1 MPVAEALTLL
11 SFTPRHGARE
21 VAKVIKS
28 AVANAEHNYNL
39 ETSDLRVDRIEIDQA
54 ADHQALHRQ
63 ASRHGGEHLQADEPP
78 PLLRHRRGAEPERRR
93 RSVVA
98 MPGRAAS
105 TSARPAATRRRRP
118 AQVRRAQEAAA
129 AAVEAEAP
137 AEEAESVE
145 GESTALADA
154 TGETEL
160 ADEEPEDDEEPD
172 DGEESEDGDDGD
184 ERGGQLMGQKVNPI
198 GFRLGIYRQWDSRW
212 YADRDYTKLLHEDL
226 AMRKLI
232 GSRLRNAGVA
242 RIETE
247 RSANQLTVIIQTA
260 KPGIVIGK
268 QGASV
273 DALRDELERISG
285 KKVRVTIHEI
295 KTPELDAKLVAENVA
310 SQLEKRIAFRRA
322 LKQTVMR
329 SMRAGA
335 KGVKLEVSGRL
346 GGAEMSRREWDRD
359 GRVPLHTLRANID
372 YGQAEARTTF
382 GRIGVTCWIYKGDY
396 VTATGEPVMSGGPGR
411 ETSDSLELVRAAVP
425 ERAARPVAARAPSPV
440 ETAPAARPLAP
451 AAPVDAEPLAEAEE
465 ILDAVDVVVEAEV
478 EGASAR
484 GLRA

>member
-1 MPVAEALTLL
+1 
-11 SFTPRHGARE
+11 
-21 VAKVIKS
+21 
-28 AVANAEHNYNL
+28 
-39 ETSDLRVDRIEIDQA
+39 
-54 ADHQALHRQ
+54 
-63 ASRHGGEHLQADEPP
+63 
-78 PLLRHRRGAEPERRR
+78 
-93 RSVVA
+93 
-98 MPGRAAS
+98 
-105 TSARPAATRRRRP
+105 
-118 AQVRRAQEAAA
+118 
-129 AAVEAEAP
+129 
-137 AEEAESVE
+137 
-145 GESTALADA
+145 
-154 TGETEL
+154 
-160 ADEEPEDDEEPD
+160 
-172 DGEESEDGDDGD
+172 
-184 ERGGQLMGQKVNPI
+184 MGQKVNPI
-198 GFRLGIYRQWDSRW
+198 GFRLGVYRQWDSRW

-329 SMRAGA
+329 TMRAGA

-396 VTATGEPVMSGGPGR
+396 VTATGEPVMIGGPGR
-411 ETSDSLELVRAAVP
+411 EIAEPGEMARGGAAERPARAAATPAHGHP
-425 ERAARPVAARAPSPV
+425 EVALPARPVRPAPQPAEPREVEAAVAEPEVEEVAGVAEVEAGEAEAVGAEPSELEAAEPEDEMSEIAGPGLEGERVEKLPAKKPAARRR
-440 ETAPAARPLAP
+440 APAAKKPPSSGSDRPSP
-451 AAPVDAEPLAEAEE
+451 EAEE
-465 ILDAVDVVVEAEV
+465 D
-478 EGASAR
+478 
-484 GLRA
+484 

>member
-1 MPVAEALTLL
+1 M
-11 SFTPRHGARE
+11 
-21 VAKVIKS
+21 
-28 AVANAEHNYNL
+28 
-39 ETSDLRVDRIEIDQA
+39 
-54 ADHQALHRQ
+54 
-63 ASRHGGEHLQADEPP
+63 
-78 PLLRHRRGAEPERRR
+78 RR
-93 RSVVA
+93 
-98 MPGRAAS
+98 
-105 TSARPAATRRRRP
+105 
-118 AQVRRAQEAAA
+118 
-129 AAVEAEAP
+129 
-137 AEEAESVE
+137 
-145 GESTALADA
+145 
-154 TGETEL
+154 
-160 ADEEPEDDEEPD
+160 
-172 DGEESEDGDDGD
+172 
-184 ERGGQLMGQKVNPI
+184 
-198 GFRLGIYRQWDSRW
+198 
-212 YADRDYTKLLHEDL
+212 
-226 AMRKLI
+226 LI

-295 KTPELDAKLVAENVA
+295 KVPELDARLVAENVA

-372 YGQAEARTTF
+372 FGRAEARTTF

-396 VTATGEPVMSGGPGR
+396 VTATGEPVMIGGPGR
-411 ETSDSLELVRAAVP
+411 EVVE
-425 ERAARPVAARAPSPV
+425 AARPAAAPERERRPAAATPAPDREEVTPVVAEVPIGDEAGTVASQPDAADAAVVVLEALGEADVEVAEAELDEELPELGVVPGADTKVEKLPVKKAAARRRPTPAKKPAPSG
-440 ETAPAARPLAP
+440 
-451 AAPVDAEPLAEAEE
+451 EPRAEAEE
-465 ILDAVDVVVEAEV
+465 D
-478 EGASAR
+478 
-484 GLRA
+484 

>member
-1 MPVAEALTLL
+1 
-11 SFTPRHGARE
+11 
-21 VAKVIKS
+21 
-28 AVANAEHNYNL
+28 
-39 ETSDLRVDRIEIDQA
+39 
-54 ADHQALHRQ
+54 
-63 ASRHGGEHLQADEPP
+63 
-78 PLLRHRRGAEPERRR
+78 
-93 RSVVA
+93 
-98 MPGRAAS
+98 
-105 TSARPAATRRRRP
+105 
-118 AQVRRAQEAAA
+118 
-129 AAVEAEAP
+129 
-137 AEEAESVE
+137 
-145 GESTALADA
+145 
-154 TGETEL
+154 
-160 ADEEPEDDEEPD
+160 
-172 DGEESEDGDDGD
+172 
-184 ERGGQLMGQKVNPI
+184 MGQKVNPI
-198 GFRLGIYRQWDSRW
+198 GFRLGVYRQWDARW
-212 YADRDYTKLLHEDL
+212 YADKEYTKLLHEDL
-226 AMRKLI
+226 AMRRLI

-295 KTPELDAKLVAENVA
+295 KVPELDARLVAENVA

-372 YGQAEARTTF
+372 FGRAEARTTF

-396 VTATGEPVMSGGPGR
+396 VTATGEPVMIGGPGR
-411 ETSDSLELVRAAVP
+411 EVVE
-425 ERAARPVAARAPSPV
+425 AARPAAAPERERRPAAATPAPDREEVTPVVAEVPIGDEAGTVASQPDAADAAVVVLEALGEADVEVAEAELDEELPELGVVPGADTKVEKLPVKKAAARRRPTPAKKPAPSG
-440 ETAPAARPLAP
+440 
-451 AAPVDAEPLAEAEE
+451 EPQAEAEE
-465 ILDAVDVVVEAEV
+465 D
-478 EGASAR
+478 
-484 GLRA
+484 

>member
-1 MPVAEALTLL
+1 
-11 SFTPRHGARE
+11 
-21 VAKVIKS
+21 
-28 AVANAEHNYNL
+28 
-39 ETSDLRVDRIEIDQA
+39 
-54 ADHQALHRQ
+54 
-63 ASRHGGEHLQADEPP
+63 
-78 PLLRHRRGAEPERRR
+78 
-93 RSVVA
+93 
-98 MPGRAAS
+98 
-105 TSARPAATRRRRP
+105 
-118 AQVRRAQEAAA
+118 
-129 AAVEAEAP
+129 
-137 AEEAESVE
+137 
-145 GESTALADA
+145 
-154 TGETEL
+154 
-160 ADEEPEDDEEPD
+160 
-172 DGEESEDGDDGD
+172 
-184 ERGGQLMGQKVNPI
+184 MGQKVNPI
-198 GFRLGIYRQWDSRW
+198 GFRLGVYRQWDARW
-212 YADRDYTKLLHEDL
+212 YADKEYTKLLHEDL
-226 AMRKLI
+226 AMRRLI

-295 KTPELDAKLVAENVA
+295 KVPELDARLVAENVA

-372 YGQAEARTTF
+372 FGRAEAKTTF

-396 VTATGEPVMSGGPGR
+396 VTATGEPVMIGGPGR
-411 ETSDSLELVRAAVP
+411 EVVEAARPAAAP
-425 ERAARPVAARAPSPV
+425 ERERRPVAATLAPGREEVTPLVAEVPLADEADTVASQPDVADAAVAVLEALGEADVEVAEAELDEELPELGVVPGADAKVEKLPV
-440 ETAPAARPLAP
+440 KKPAARRRPTP
-451 AAPVDAEPLAEAEE
+451 AKKPVPSGEPEAEAEE
-465 ILDAVDVVVEAEV
+465 D
-478 EGASAR
+478 
-484 GLRA
+484 